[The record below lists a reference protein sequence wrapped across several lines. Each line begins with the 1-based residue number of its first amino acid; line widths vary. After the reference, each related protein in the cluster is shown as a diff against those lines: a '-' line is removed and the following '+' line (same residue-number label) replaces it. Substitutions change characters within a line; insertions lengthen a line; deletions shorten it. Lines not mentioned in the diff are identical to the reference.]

1 MPVVSSD
8 SSFSSTGV
16 PARPAASQAKASE
29 QAARRV
35 LAVSGKLFEANRQ
48 TGVRP
53 SVHTLGS
60 TAPEVFHRGTSE
72 LFVTEGLSRQCKT
85 DGQLAAVLA
94 VQLGKMVAEREALA
108 VPGSRAPDRLPPI
121 DARVGTDSGG
131 AFSSADGTRLVELS
145 EYEKQRPK
153 RGAAAPPPPDPM
165 ALARTYLERAGYTAT
180 DLDEAAPVLKA
191 ARANVDLEKQ
201 LKGTGVVRPWT
212 Q

>member
-1 MPVVSSD
+1 MVVRNWPAWLVSVLGAAGCLPETGPRTMPVVSSD

-16 PARPAASQAKASE
+16 PGTPARASQARASE

-35 LAVSGKLFEANRQ
+35 LTVSGKLFEANRQ

-53 SVHTLGS
+53 SVHTIGS
-60 TAPEVFHRGTSE
+60 TAPEVFHRGTAE

-94 VQLGKMVAEREALA
+94 VELGKMVAEREALA

-153 RGAAAPPPPDPM
+153 RGAAPPPPDPM
-165 ALARTYLERAGYTAT
+165 ALARSYLERAGYTAT
-180 DLDEAAPVLKA
+180 DL
-191 ARANVDLEKQ
+191 
-201 LKGTGVVRPWT
+201 
-212 Q
+212 